1 MRKLTL
7 NIDTLAVESFQTG
20 AARESLGTV
29 EGHFAVTCAY
39 DSCTPYPS
47 LHNTRCGCTPAVY
60 VQANEAATRPEV
72 CDPFTLPPR
81 CA

>member
-7 NIDTLAVESFQTG
+7 NVDALAVESFQTG
-20 AARESLGTV
+20 ETQEALGTV
-29 EGHFAVTCAY
+29 EGHFAVTCAH

-47 LHNTRCGCTPAVY
+47 LHNTRCGCTPVFEA
-60 VQANEAATRPEV
+60 AATRPQA
-72 CDPFTLPPR
+72 CDPFSLPPR